1 MTTNNNLLV
10 ELFVE
15 ELPPKALKK
24 LGEAFATVLRDQLVA
39 QGLADAGSVLTAYA
53 SPRRL
58 AVHLTNVLAQAADKA
73 VSQKLMPV
81 SVGLDAAGQATP
93 ALLKRLAALGADA
106 GAVPGLQRAMDG
118 KAEALFFQSTA
129 KGATLAEGLQKA
141 LAEAIAKLPIPK
153 VMSYQLETNC
163 ELPGWSSVSFVRP
176 AHGLVAL
183 HGDGVV
189 PVGALGLTA
198 GRQTHG
204 HRFEAAVDPI
214 ELRDANSYAGQM
226 SEQGAVIPGFEAR
239 RLEIARQLAEAAVT
253 VGGGMQPIDDDALL
267 DEVTALVER
276 PNVLV
281 CEFERE
287 FLDVPQECL
296 ILTMKANQ
304 KYFPLLDAAGKLSN
318 KFLVVSNIRPD
329 DASAVIGGNER
340 VVRPRLAD
348 AKFFFDQDRKKSLA
362 SRVESLAKVV
372 YHNKLGTQGERVERV
387 MRIARALAEQLGDA
401 TLARQATQA
410 AQLAK
415 ADLVTDMVGEFPE
428 LQGTM
433 GRYYALHDGLD
444 PAVADAIEDHYKPRF
459 AGDEL
464 PRNPVGI
471 VVALADKL
479 ETLVGMF
486 GIGNLPTG
494 DRDPFALRR
503 HALGVIRMLVERR
516 LPLEL
521 RAVLGSAFAVF
532 AGHKAGEIAL
542 SDPTDALEAFVY
554 DRLAGSLREQGASA
568 QEVDAVLAPRPQRLG
583 EVPQLLAAVRAFAAL
598 PEAPALAAANKRIG
612 NGRLL
617 EDVADALVGR
627 GQRRRLGQGGE
638 GPHGRQQLRHL
649 AQALRAFAALPEA
662 PALAAANKRIG
673 NILKKSPEADAHVSE
688 LLLHEPAEK
697 ALHAAMRQIVPVADA
712 QFDKGDYTAS
722 LQTLAA
728 LRDPVDAF
736 FDGVMVNA
744 EQADLRLNRLGL
756 LMLLHAAMNR
766 VAQLE
771 RLAT

>member
-1 MTTNNNLLV
+1 MTTPMNKTSLLV

-24 LGEAFATVLRDQLVA
+24 LGEAFAGVLREQLVA
-39 QGLADAGSVLTAYA
+39 QGLAEAGSVLTPFA

-58 AVHLTNVLAQAADKA
+58 AAHLTHVAERAADKA

-81 SVGLDAAGQATP
+81 AVGLDASGQPTP
-93 ALLKRLAALGADA
+93 ALLKRLGALGADA
-106 GAVPGLQRAMDG
+106 SAVPGLKRAMDG
-118 KAEALFFQSTA
+118 KAEALFYESTA

-153 VMSYQLETNC
+153 VMSYQLESGC

-183 HGDGVV
+183 HGDAVV
-189 PVGALGLTA
+189 AIEALGLKA
-198 GRQTHG
+198 GRETHG
-204 HRFEAAVDPI
+204 HRFEAAVDPVVLRNADSYALQ
-214 ELRDANSYAGQM
+214 LRD
-226 SEQGAVIPGFEAR
+226 EGAVIASFEAR
-239 RLEIARQLAEAAVT
+239 RAEIARQLAAAAVQ
-253 VGGGMQPIDDDALL
+253 VGGGSVPIHDDALL

-281 CEFERE
+281 CSFERE
-287 FLDVPQECL
+287 FLEVPQECL

-304 KYFPLLDAAGKLSN
+304 KYFPLLDASSKLTN
-318 KFLVVSNIRPD
+318 RFLVVSNISPD

-348 AKFFFDQDRKKSLA
+348 AKFFFDQDRKKTLA
-362 SRVESLAKVV
+362 SRVASLGKVV

-387 MRIARALAEQLGDA
+387 MRIARAIAEKLGDA
-401 TLARQATQA
+401 NVARQAVQA

-428 LQGTM
+428 LQGIM

-444 PAVADAIEDHYKPRF
+444 AAVADAIEDHYKPRF

-464 PRNPVGI
+464 PRNSVGL

-503 HALGVIRMLVERR
+503 HALGTIRMLIEKN
-516 LPLEL
+516 LPLDL
-521 RAVLGSAFAVF
+521 
-532 AGHKAGEIAL
+532 
-542 SDPTDALEAFVY
+542 DALLAEAAAQFQDIAGFDASKATVELQDFIL

-583 EVPQLLAAVRAFAAL
+583 QVPQLLAAVRAFAVL
-598 PEAPALAAANKRIG
+598 PAAA
-612 NGRLL
+612 
-617 EDVADALVGR
+617 
-627 GQRRRLGQGGE
+627 
-638 GPHGRQQLRHL
+638 
-649 AQALRAFAALPEA
+649 
-662 PALAAANKRIG
+662 ALAAANKRIG
-673 NILKKSPEADAHVSE
+673 NILKKAPEADAHVSE
-688 LLLHEPAEK
+688 LLLQEPAEK
-697 ALHAAMRQIVPVADA
+697 ALHAAMAQVVPAANA
-712 QFDKGDYTAS
+712 QFDAGDYTAS

-728 LRDPVDAF
+728 LREPVDAF

-756 LMLLHAAMNR
+756 LMSLHAAMNR

-771 RLAT
+771 RLAV